1 MITNLFSIFDPSNFL
16 FYTRW
21 IIPNIILFSPILVI
35 NSKAQKLF
43 FVIFSE
49 IWKEIFNLTKS
60 IKGTWYIIPVF
71 LLFLI
76 SNIVSIIPSNFTLT
90 AHFSIVFPIGTI
102 CWIIIIIYNIIYK
115 FNGILTHL
123 TPSGA
128 PLVLSPFLV
137 LIELVSNLIRP
148 ITISVRLIAN
158 ITAGHLLIHLLREFL
173 CYLYPYS
180 FILIP
185 VSIIL
190 TTLELIVCLIQ
201 AYIFCALLA
210 IYSTEVH

>member
-16 FYTRW
+16 FCTSW
-21 IIPNIILFSPILVI
+21 FLPNIFILSPIIVI

-43 FVIFSE
+43 FIIFRE
-49 IWKEIFNLTKS
+49 IWKEIYNLTKT

-76 SNIVSIIPSNFTLT
+76 TNLISIIPSSFTIT

-102 CWIIIIIYNIIYK
+102 CWILVISYNLIYK
-115 FNGILTHL
+115 FNGVLTHL
-123 TPSGA
+123 TPRGA

-158 ITAGHLLIHLLREFL
+158 ITAGHLLIHLLSEFL

-180 FILIP
+180 IILLP

-190 TTLELIVCLIQ
+190 TTLELIVCIIQ

-210 IYSTEVH
+210 IYSREIH